1 MSRIQLPNNW
11 RGRIWSESGTTNE
24 DAEYFEELPN
34 TGCEYN
40 EGSVSI
46 QRFRQ
51 SLKVSLENARR
62 TNVLAWGEEISL
74 AIVILQIYD
83 RKENRH
89 GLDGRHRSRLC
100 RGAYVGQSAGV

>member
-1 MSRIQLPNNW
+1 MSRIQLPNDW

-51 SLKVSLENARR
+51 SLKGFS
-62 TNVLAWGEEISL
+62 
-74 AIVILQIYD
+74 
-83 RKENRH
+83 
-89 GLDGRHRSRLC
+89 
-100 RGAYVGQSAGV
+100 